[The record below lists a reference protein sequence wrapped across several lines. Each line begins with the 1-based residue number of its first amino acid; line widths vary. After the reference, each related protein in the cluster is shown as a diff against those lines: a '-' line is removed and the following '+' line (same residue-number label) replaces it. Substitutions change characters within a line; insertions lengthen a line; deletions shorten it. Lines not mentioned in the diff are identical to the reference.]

1 MSNIHL
7 HHEHELGLKK
17 ARKVAMDWAE
27 QAEKKLSLTC
37 EYQEGKTFDV
47 VRFER
52 SGVTG
57 TMHVRSN
64 EFEIQ
69 AKLGFLFSAFKDR
82 IESEILQTLESRLSR

>member
-1 MSNIHL
+1 MSNIHI
-7 HHEHELGLKK
+7 HHEHQLGLKK

-37 EYQEGKTFDV
+37 EYQEGKTFDI

-57 TMHVRSN
+57 TMHVRGD

-82 IESEILQTLESRLSR
+82 IESEIVQTLESRLSA

>member
-1 MSNIHL
+1 MSNIHI

-27 QAEKKLSLTC
+27 QAEKKLNLNC
-37 EYQEGKTFDV
+37 EYQEGKTFDI

-57 TMHVRSN
+57 TMHVRSD

-69 AKLGFLFSAFKDR
+69 AKLGFLFAAFKDR
-82 IESEILQTLESRLSR
+82 IESEIIETLESRLNR

>member
-1 MSNIHL
+1 MSNIHI
-7 HHEHELGLKK
+7 HHEHQLGLKK
-17 ARKVAMDWAE
+17 ARKVAQDWAE

-37 EYQEGKTFDV
+37 EYEVGKSFDT

-57 TMHVRSN
+57 TMLVRSD

-69 AKLGFLFSAFKDR
+69 AKLGFLLSAFKDR
-82 IESEILQTLESRLSR
+82 IESEIVQTLESRIKS